1 MRHLIGACKNYPDK
15 QRTLFIMSYVQLVP
29 ELEKRK
35 MRQEFEQV
43 NRILK
48 QIYKYLENFVHFKEQ
63 NLTVFALEDSI
74 TFVNKLKEIADLIK

>member
-1 MRHLIGACKNYPDK
+1 
-15 QRTLFIMSYVQLVP
+15 MSYVQLMP

-35 MRQEFEQV
+35 MRSEYDQV

-63 NLTVFALEDSI
+63 NLTVFVLEDSI
-74 TFVNKLKEIADLIK
+74 TFINKLKEIADLIK

>member
-1 MRHLIGACKNYPDK
+1 M
-15 QRTLFIMSYVQLVP
+15 P

-35 MRQEFEQV
+35 IRSEFDQV

-74 TFVNKLKEIADLIK
+74 TFINKLKEIADLIK